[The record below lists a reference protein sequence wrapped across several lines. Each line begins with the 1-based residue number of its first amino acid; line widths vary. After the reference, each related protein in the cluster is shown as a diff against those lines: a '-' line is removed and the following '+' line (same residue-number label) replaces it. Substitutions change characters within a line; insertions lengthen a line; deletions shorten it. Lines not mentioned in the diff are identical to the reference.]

1 MAYYHRFRTH
11 LSLAMDCPESRPV
24 EPPEAGDV
32 IGVPEVGGLHHHMN
46 GEWRECSGTHPFA
59 FPMLWVFG
67 NHSHT
72 NRVVGD
78 HPLLVAFVHL

>member
-1 MAYYHRFRTH
+1 MRTG
-11 LSLAMDCPESRPV
+11 V
-24 EPPEAGDV
+24 KEALTRADV